1 MGRGRIVILWKRVF
15 GFHGGRRGGFGGTTS
30 HSFLRLQPIKKK
42 KRNSIFGKSKKTED
56 RRRRIGTV
64 SFMIITAKTLRKVWF
79 FFFFRERK

>member
-15 GFHGGRRGGFGGTTS
+15 GFHGGGRGGFGGTTS

-42 KRNSIFGKSKKTED
+42 EIQFLENEKKTED

-64 SFMIITAKTLRKVWF
+64 SFMIITAKTLRKVWVF
-79 FFFFRERK
+79 FSFRERK